1 MRKEGLVASADK
13 RDRRPTKK
21 ELWQLSRYFY
31 TKKTP
36 YLHIMFF
43 SIFSSRLL
51 SETCKLEWKDI
62 DHEKKLYL
70 IRDIKTPNKKQLNL
84 WAKIPKSAYKVIM
97 RQPQTNTRVFPYN
110 TKTISSTFTR
120 ACKVLGIEDLHFHDL
135 RREAVSRMFEHG
147 LSIQHVQ
154 KVSLHQSWSSLAV
167 YTNLLPEDVDI

>member
-1 MRKEGLVASADK
+1 MRRLLGYDIAKIDIYKLNSSDIIKHCVRRNKEAKPQTVKNDVIWMKVALSTIRGLHNYDYNLDMFDSANQVMRKEGLVASADK

-43 SIFSSRLL
+43 SIFSSRRL

-84 WAKIPKSAYKVIM
+84 WAKI
-97 RQPQTNTRVFPYN
+97 
-110 TKTISSTFTR
+110 
-120 ACKVLGIEDLHFHDL
+120 
-135 RREAVSRMFEHG
+135 
-147 LSIQHVQ
+147 
-154 KVSLHQSWSSLAV
+154 SL
-167 YTNLLPEDVDI
+167 